1 MTQILRRAEMINT
14 PISIGDVEFLALK
27 MELNSLERKYQKL
40 VQQKVEYL
48 SDIEEFNIQY
58 NLHIGVIMENILNL
72 KKEIFYKKTKYQE
85 NIKDRQTQEQE
96 TFEDVKASIDE
107 LKKTVSRFKKALE
120 VLGKHD
126 EICGVYKELQ
136 EGIER
141 LEEEFFFHERK
152 SDSTI
157 EQINDDEK
165 ELKMLYRRAAKLCH
179 PDIIIN
185 ASKEKAHR
193 IMQEL
198 NDAYSRKDIEKIR
211 EILLYLENGI
221 IFESSSSWIDDIEL
235 LKAKIN
241 EYRAFIKNLQKEIE
255 EIKAS
260 DIFILISKLD
270 NQDRYFKDLR
280 DELEREWM
288 ELEKEMEEIF

>member
-14 PISIGDVEFLALK
+14 SISIGDVEFLALK

-48 SDIEEFNIQY
+48 SDIDEFNIQY
-58 NLHIGVIMENILNL
+58 NLHIGVMMENILNL

-120 VLGKHD
+120 ALGKHD

-141 LEEEFFFHERK
+141 LEEELLSHERK

-157 EQINDDEK
+157 EQLDDER

-179 PDIIIN
+179 PDIIVN
-185 ASKEKAHR
+185 GSKEKAHR

-198 NDAYSRKDIEKIR
+198 NDAYSKKDIERVR
-211 EILLYLENGI
+211 EILLHLENGI

-235 LKAKIN
+235 LKAKIK
-241 EYRAFIKNLQKEIE
+241 EYRAFIQNLQNEID

-260 DIFILISKLD
+260 DIFILISKLN

-280 DELEREWM
+280 DELEREQM